1 MSVDEKLAGLR
12 AALNRHNYLYHVLD
26 SPEVTDSAYDE
37 LMSELLALETL
48 HPDKISEDSPS
59 SRVGGNPLSKF
70 EKIVHKR
77 PMLSLDKCSTEQE
90 LNAWFSR
97 IDGRLTSK
105 SMVSYVCEPKIDGVA
120 ISLTYK
126 EGLLSQAATRGNGS
140 EGEGILANARTVRSV
155 PLQLVGKGFPREL
168 EVRGEVYI
176 SPSDFKIYNEELLK
190 QDLEPL
196 LNPRNAAAGSLRQL
210 DASVTLKR
218 PLKMFCYSL
227 GWSSGEWSPST
238 HYEVLQ
244 SFRAWGLPVNPWVEQ
259 VFSLEEMLAYLQ
271 RLEIARDQLGYDI
284 DGAVAKVNELEAQE
298 KLGELTRRPRWAI
311 AYKYAAQEVET
322 VLLDVEFQVGRT
334 GAITPVA
341 KLEPVFVGG
350 VTVSNATLHNMDEV
364 ERLGLYKGAE
374 VILRR
379 AGDVIPQILKVSNPG
394 LESRQKIIERPSV
407 CPSCQTPIKLSMDN
421 VVMRCEASANDC
433 PAKLKEMLKH
443 FSSRLAFN
451 LEGLGEKIIEIL
463 ITSGLVSEPS
473 DFFNLTKSALEAL
486 PGFGEKSAQNL
497 LNEIEKKRAVDFHK
511 FIYAL
516 GIREVGEATSKSL
529 AKRFCDL
536 ENLRKANLEQLNAVD
551 DVGPIVADQIHS
563 YFADSRNILMLRNLL
578 YSGVIVSSFTED
590 PGKRD
595 LLRGESWVITGT
607 LQGFSR
613 DSAKKLLES
622 FGATVLSN
630 VSGKTTCVLVGETP
644 GSKYK
649 RAQELGVPI
658 VTEDE
663 LLGKLDVD

>member
-1 MSVDEKLAGLR
+1 MAVDDKLAELR
-12 AALNRHNYLYHVLD
+12 EALNRHNYLYHVRD
-26 SPEVTDSAYDE
+26 SPEITDSAYDE
-37 LMSELLALETL
+37 LMSELLVLEKL

-59 SRVGGNPLSKF
+59 RRVGGSPLSKF
-70 EKIVHKR
+70 EKILHKR
-77 PMLSLDKCSTEQE
+77 PMLSLDKCSTEQD
-90 LNAWFSR
+90 LKAWFSR
-97 IDGRLTSK
+97 IEGRLTSN

-140 EGEGILANARTVRSV
+140 EGEGILSNARTVRSV

-176 SPSDFKIYNEELLK
+176 SQSDFKTYNEELLE
-190 QDLEPL
+190 QNLEPL

-218 PLKMFCYSL
+218 PLKMFCYSM
-227 GWSSGEWSPST
+227 GWNSGEWSPWS

-244 SFRAWGLPVNPWVEQ
+244 SFRSWGLPVNPWVEQ
-259 VFSLEEMLAYLQ
+259 VFSFEEMFEYLQ

-311 AYKYAAQEVET
+311 AYKYAAQEAET

-394 LESRQKIIERPSV
+394 LESGQKAIERPSL
-407 CPSCQTPIKLSMDN
+407 CPSCQAPIKLSMDN
-421 VVMRCEASANDC
+421 VVMRCEASPNDC

-451 LEGLGEKIIEIL
+451 VEGLGEKIIELL
-463 ITSGLVSEPS
+463 IESRLVSEPS
-473 DFFNLTKSALEAL
+473 DFFNLTKSALKAL

-497 LNEIEKKRAVDFHK
+497 LDEIEKKRTVDLHQ

-529 AKRFCDL
+529 AKSFCNL
-536 ENLRKANLEQLNAVD
+536 ENLIKANLEELNAVE

-563 YFADSRNILMLRNLL
+563 YFANSMNILMLRNLL
-578 YSGVIVSSFTED
+578 SSGVIVSNLTED
-590 PGKRD
+590 PEKSD

-607 LQGFSR
+607 LQSFSR
-613 DSAKKLLES
+613 DSAKKVLES
-622 FGATVLSN
+622 FGATVVSN

-644 GSKYK
+644 GSKYR
-649 RAQELGVPI
+649 RARELGVPI

-663 LLGKLDVD
+663 FLERLDVD